1 MRRCKRGGTR
11 CSHCT
16 ARRCRQHMRC
26 TARRCYGR
34 SACTVCRYKQRV
46 LQRWS
51 VLVRAALKGLGR
63 TRVVPWQSVERLP
76 RQGIPAGL
84 VRAVT
89 FDHLMD
95 EARFDQ
101 LALGASDYVAA
112 FPPAF
117 GQVGGRCLQAPVVVE
132 HELARQL
139 QEQRACGVA
148 EAQERGA
155 IQYGPGEGDKPPRV
169 SARALL
175 AAFVAAVSHGCRHPI
190 AAVGPWLQTLA
201 KHA

>member
-1 MRRCKRGGTR
+1 
-11 CSHCT
+11 
-16 ARRCRQHMRC
+16 MRC

-34 SACTVCRYKQRV
+34 SACTVCRCKRRV
-46 LQRWS
+46 LPWWS
-51 VLVRAALKGLGR
+51 VLVRSALKGLRR

-76 RQGIPAGL
+76 GQGIPAGL
-84 VRAVT
+84 VRAVAL
-89 FDHLMD
+89 DHLMD

-117 GQVGGRCLQAPVVVE
+117 GQVGGRCQQAPVVVE

-139 QEQRACGVA
+139 QEQRACRVA
-148 EAQERGA
+148 EAKERRA
-155 IQYGPGEGDKPPRV
+155 IEHGPGEGDKPPRIA
-169 SARALL
+169 ARALL
-175 AAFVAAVSHGCRHPI
+175 AAFVAAVSHCGHHSI
-190 AAVGPWLQTLA
+190 AVVGQSLQTLA